1 MTELD
6 GVFFKEIVE
15 QGLRE
20 FPNECCGVI
29 AADGDGRPVKVF
41 TMKNAD
47 ASPVT
52 YRLDGK
58 EQLRV
63 FDEIDE
69 QGWELWAI
77 YHSHTH
83 SEAYPSD
90 TDRRL
95 AFYPESRYMVLSL
108 ADREQPVLRSF
119 FITDG
124 EVDGRGADD
133 RMTAPTPMFNED
145 QVQRYS
151 RHIILPNI
159 GGAGQRKLLD
169 ASVLVIGA
177 GGLGSPVAMYLAAA
191 GIGKI
196 GIVDF
201 DRVDVTNLQR
211 QILHTTADVG
221 RSKVESAV
229 EHLRAINPTI
239 DIVGHD
245 TLLFSTN
252 VFDVME
258 PYDVVI
264 DGTDNFPVRYLVN
277 DATQFLGKP
286 LVYGSIFQWEGQ
298 ATVFMPGQEAP
309 CYRCL
314 FPSPPPPGTV
324 PSCAEGGV
332 FGVLPGVI
340 GSIQATEA
348 IKLITGEGES
358 LVGRLLL
365 YDALHMDFQEVKI
378 RWDADCPVCG
388 KAPTI
393 TELIDYE
400 AFCGVPARA
409 DVRSP

>member
-1 MTELD
+1 MT
-6 GVFFKEIVE
+6 
-15 QGLRE
+15 
-20 FPNECCGVI
+20 
-29 AADGDGRPVKVF
+29 ADGTPKRF
-41 TMKNAD
+41 T
-47 ASPVT
+47 
-52 YRLDGK
+52 
-58 EQLRV
+58 
-63 FDEIDE
+63 
-69 QGWELWAI
+69 
-77 YHSHTH
+77 
-83 SEAYPSD
+83 
-90 TDRRL
+90 
-95 AFYPESRYMVLSL
+95 
-108 ADREQPVLRSF
+108 
-119 FITDG
+119 
-124 EVDGRGADD
+124 
-133 RMTAPTPMFNED
+133 ED

-169 ASVLVIGA
+169 SKVLVIGA
-177 GGLGSPVAMYLAAA
+177 GGLGSPVLLYLAAA
-191 GIGKI
+191 GIGTI

-201 DRVDVTNLQR
+201 DVVDTSNLQR
-211 QILHTTADVG
+211 QILHTDADVD
-221 RSKVESAV
+221 RPKVASAL
-229 EHLRAINPTI
+229 EHLRALNPTI
-239 DIVGHD
+239 ELIGHD
-245 TLLFSTN
+245 TILSSDN
-252 VFDVME
+252 VMEIME

-286 LVYGSIFQWEGQ
+286 LVYGSIYQFEGQ

-340 GSIQATEA
+340 GAIQATEA
-348 IKLITGEGES
+348 IKIITGEGDS

-365 YDALHMDFQEVKI
+365 FDALHMDFQEVRI

-400 AFCGVPARA
+400 LFCGVPSR
-409 DVRSP
+409 D

>member
-29 AADGDGRPVKVF
+29 AANGDGRPVKVF

-58 EQLRV
+58 EQLQV
-63 FDEIDE
+63 FDEMDE

-108 ADREQPVLRSF
+108 ADREQPELRSF

-124 EVDGRGADD
+124 AVDRRGADD

-239 DIVGHD
+239 DIVAHD

-298 ATVFMPGQEAP
+298 ATVFMPGQDAP

-409 DVRSP
+409 D